1 MAEHHQHICPVL
13 VFGSGQILLDY
24 ILEAHVIRDDVDH
37 IKALLLTLLGMGTA
51 ESIDATLLSSFLGG
65 DLDL

>member
-1 MAEHHQHICPVL
+1 MPGL

-24 ILEAHVIRDDVDH
+24 ILEAHVIRDDMDH
-37 IKALLLTLLGMGTA
+37 VKSLLLTQLGVGTA
-51 ESIDATLLSSFLGG
+51 ESVNATFLAGFLCS